1 MIKLLDTH
9 QHLVYRDVA
18 NYSWAKDI
26 PPLATDNFTVENY
39 LKLTEGLG
47 IGGTLFMETG
57 VDDPD
62 YQNEAKYVQKL
73 SDNPNNGIKGLIV
86 SIRPEDNS
94 FDHWFNETLQMNV
107 SGYRRILHVMDD
119 AVSQSNIFRENI
131 RKIGDADKTFDL
143 CFLAKQLPIALELA
157 KACDNTRLILNH
169 CGVPNIAGNEL
180 DPWRENIK
188 LLSEIPNVNCKLS
201 GLMAYCAPGTSS
213 YETIEPYVD
222 HVLNCFGPN
231 RIVWG
236 SDWPVVNLGKGLK
249 EWIVVTR
256 KILDKLSDDE
266 AKSIA
271 NANAQNIYKV
281 SI

>member
-1 MIKLLDTH
+1 MQSLLDTH
-9 QHLVYRDVA
+9 QHLLYTKKA
-18 NYSWAKDI
+18 TYNWTKDI
-26 PPLATDNFTVENY
+26 PALAENDFTVDDYNS
-39 LKLTEGLG
+39 LTKEHGVAG
-47 IGGTLFMETG
+47 SLFME
-57 VDDPD
+57 VDASD
-62 YQNEAKYVQKL
+62 YKEETHFIKNISEDSK
-73 SDNPNNGIKGLIV
+73 NNIKGLIV
-86 SIRPEDNS
+86 SIRPESEDE
-94 FDHWFNETLQMNV
+94 FDSWLNESTSMGV
-107 SGYRRILHVMDD
+107 VGYRRILHVMDD